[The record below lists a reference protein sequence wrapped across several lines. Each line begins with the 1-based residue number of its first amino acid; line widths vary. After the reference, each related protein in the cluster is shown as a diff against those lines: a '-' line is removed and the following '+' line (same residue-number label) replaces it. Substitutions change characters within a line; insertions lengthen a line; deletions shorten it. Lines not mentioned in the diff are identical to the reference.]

1 VFHQEA
7 SGDAVTKNQA
17 ICQENHVNLS
27 FLGIQAELGMPAIGA
42 FLFLS
47 LLLATGVGYHIG
59 WRIRPGR
66 PAPGRDLS
74 AVSTLTAGMIGLLT
88 FTLSLSINFAQNRYE
103 TRRQLVLAEAN
114 AIGTAWLRTRLIDGD
129 EGPAIAAKIEEY
141 GRARLDF
148 TLAASDADVPVLIAR
163 ANALLTD
170 IWRIVQVVAR
180 RSPTAVTVGL
190 VNALNE
196 MFDDAASQQF
206 AYQSGVPE
214 KLMLALYFGALL
226 TMGALGYQFGLAD
239 NRQVVLSSLLLLM
252 WSGGMLLIVELS
264 QPRLGD
270 IRVDAGPLVWVVQGF
285 GQK

>member
-1 VFHQEA
+1 
-7 SGDAVTKNQA
+7 
-17 ICQENHVNLS
+17 
-27 FLGIQAELGMPAIGA
+27 MPAIGA